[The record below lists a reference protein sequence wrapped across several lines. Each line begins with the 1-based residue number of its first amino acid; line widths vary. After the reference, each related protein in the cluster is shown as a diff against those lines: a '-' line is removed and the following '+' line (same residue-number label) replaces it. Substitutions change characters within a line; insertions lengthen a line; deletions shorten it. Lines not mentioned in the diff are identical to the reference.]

1 MENRVKYSAN
11 QMPCSN
17 KRESAMKKVKDI
29 YQRIMNISS
38 DISEDHVGA
47 YAAQSAYFFMLSMIP
62 IILLLLTMVQ
72 FTPVTKADV
81 MTAVIQVFPASV
93 DSLITSIVNQV
104 YNQST
109 GIIPVT
115 VIVALWSAGK
125 GVLSMTSGLNCIY
138 SCRETR
144 NYIVLRIRATIY
156 TVLFIIVIILLL
168 VLSVFGNTLNLF
180 IADHIPFLRK
190 IADWLIETRTF
201 ITPTVLILFS
211 LMIYRFLPNRRERFR
226 DQLPGAMFA
235 AVGWMVV
242 SWVFSIYL
250 DVFEGFSSMYGSL
263 TTIVLIMLWMYF
275 CMYCILLGGEMNVLL
290 AGKIF
295 EKK

>member
-1 MENRVKYSAN
+1 
-11 QMPCSN
+11 
-17 KRESAMKKVKDI
+17 MKKIKEI
-29 YQRIMNISS
+29 YQKFSNISA
-38 DISEDHVGA
+38 DIAADHVGA
-47 YAAQSAYFFMLSMIP
+47 YAAQSAYFFMLCMIP

-72 FTPVTKADV
+72 YTPVTKADV

-109 GIIPVT
+109 GVIPVT
-115 VIVALWSAGK
+115 IIVALWSAGK
-125 GVLSMTSGLNCIY
+125 GVLAMTSGLNCIY

-156 TVLFIIVIILLL
+156 TVLFIVVIILLL

-180 IADHIPFLRK
+180 IAAHIPFLKR
-190 IADWLIETRTF
+190 IADWLIETRAV
-201 ITPTVLILFS
+201 ITPTVLVLFS
-211 LMIYRFLPNRRERFR
+211 LMIYRFLPNRKGRFR
-226 DQLPGAMFA
+226 DQLPGAMFT

-250 DVFEGFSSMYGSL
+250 DVFKGFSSMYGSL

-290 AGKIF
+290 TGKIF

>member
-1 MENRVKYSAN
+1 
-11 QMPCSN
+11 
-17 KRESAMKKVKDI
+17 MKKVRDI
-29 YQRIMNISS
+29 YRRIMNVSA
-38 DISEDHVGA
+38 DIAENHMGA
-47 YAAQSAYFFMLSMIP
+47 YAAQTAYFFMLCMIP

-72 FTPVTKADV
+72 YTPVTKADV

-109 GIIPVT
+109 GIIPIT
-115 VIVALWSAGK
+115 IIVALWSAGK
-125 GVLSMTSGLNCIY
+125 GVLAMTSGLNCIY
-138 SCRETR
+138 GCRETR
-144 NYIVLRIRATIY
+144 NYIFLRIRATIY
-156 TVLFIIVIILLL
+156 TVMFIIVIILLL

-180 IADHIPFLRK
+180 IAGHIPFLKK
-190 IADWLIETRTF
+190 ISDWLIMSRTF
-201 ITPTVLILFS
+201 ITPTVLVVLS
-211 LMIYRFLPNRRERFR
+211 LMIYRFLPNRRGRFR

-275 CMYCILLGGEMNVLL
+275 CMYCILLGAEMNVLL
-290 AGKIF
+290 VGKIF
-295 EKK
+295 EKG

>member
-1 MENRVKYSAN
+1 
-11 QMPCSN
+11 
-17 KRESAMKKVKDI
+17 MKKVRDI
-29 YQRIMNISS
+29 YRRIMNVSA
-38 DISEDHVGA
+38 DIAENHMGA
-47 YAAQSAYFFMLSMIP
+47 YAAQTAYFFMLCMIP

-72 FTPVTKADV
+72 YTPVTKADV

-109 GIIPVT
+109 GIIPIT
-115 VIVALWSAGK
+115 IIVALWSAGK
-125 GVLSMTSGLNCIY
+125 GVLAMTSGLNCIY
-138 SCRETR
+138 GCRETR
-144 NYIVLRIRATIY
+144 NYIFLRIRATIY
-156 TVLFIIVIILLL
+156 TVMFIIVIILLL

-180 IADHIPFLRK
+180 IAGHIPFLKK
-190 IADWLIETRTF
+190 ISDWLIMSRTF
-201 ITPTVLILFS
+201 ITPTVLVVFS
-211 LMIYRFLPNRRERFR
+211 LMIYRFLPNRRGRFR

-275 CMYCILLGGEMNVLL
+275 CMYCILLGAEMNVLL
-290 AGKIF
+290 VRKIF
-295 EKK
+295 EKG